1 MKRKQ
6 VILLIVTLAI
16 SHLPILSFA
25 QEEVDPAKAAQNPL
39 ANMYSLPLQNNMN
52 FGIGDYSK
60 TANTLNIQPVIPV
73 TLSEGGWLLINRA
86 IIPFPQ
92 TTPDIFTENGESTT
106 GMGDINYTAWFA
118 PPTKSNLTWGFGL
131 VSIWPTASNSK
142 LGAGKFS
149 VGPSAVLVYS
159 LPNGMVAAIISDWKS
174 VGGDEARADVHTFF
188 FQYIL
193 TYFLQ
198 NKWYLSSAPINLA
211 NWEAEKDQRWTIP
224 LGGGVGKMFSIG
236 KLPLDFQTQ
245 AFYNVVRPDL
255 GPEWQWR
262 VQLKLIFPKGKK

>member
-86 IIPFPQ
+86 IIPFP
-92 TTPDIFTENGESTT
+92 
-106 GMGDINYTAWFA
+106 
-118 PPTKSNLTWGFGL
+118 
-131 VSIWPTASNSK
+131 
-142 LGAGKFS
+142 
-149 VGPSAVLVYS
+149 
-159 LPNGMVAAIISDWKS
+159 
-174 VGGDEARADVHTFF
+174 
-188 FQYIL
+188 
-193 TYFLQ
+193 
-198 NKWYLSSAPINLA
+198 
-211 NWEAEKDQRWTIP
+211 
-224 LGGGVGKMFSIG
+224 
-236 KLPLDFQTQ
+236 
-245 AFYNVVRPDL
+245 
-255 GPEWQWR
+255 
-262 VQLKLIFPKGKK
+262 